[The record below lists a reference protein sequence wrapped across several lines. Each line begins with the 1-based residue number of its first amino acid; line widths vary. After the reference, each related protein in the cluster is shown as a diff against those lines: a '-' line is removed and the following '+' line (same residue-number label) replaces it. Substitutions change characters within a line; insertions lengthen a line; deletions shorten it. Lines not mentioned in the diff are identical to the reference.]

1 MAKDIFRKA
10 RPEPPKWFWL
20 YSDSCYDCNRK
31 KHGCNSCKRLK
42 KYKKQRIV
50 DRKGNRLNAR

>member
-42 KYKKQRIV
+42 KYS
-50 DRKGNRLNAR
+50 RLREV

>member
-31 KHGCNSCKRLK
+31 NMDVIHAK
-42 KYKKQRIV
+42 
-50 DRKGNRLNAR
+50 D